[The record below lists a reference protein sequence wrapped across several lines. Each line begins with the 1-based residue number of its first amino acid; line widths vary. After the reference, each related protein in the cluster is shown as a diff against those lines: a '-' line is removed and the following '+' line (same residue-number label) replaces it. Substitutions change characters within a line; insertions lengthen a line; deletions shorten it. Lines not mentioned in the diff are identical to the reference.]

1 MTSGHPFEGG
11 GLQMP
16 PPLPSKLIT
25 RANGRNGKPPTMPP
39 PLPNSTSAGPP
50 PLPVREEMPAE
61 LAEKKRALELL
72 ALFTPYSKQH
82 KLDPDTIATTIRM
95 FDLEGEGELRQF
107 LKIVLKMQAIFRRKL
122 AWKQLVLDS
131 FNMEDSEDDEDG
143 FGVDEESAATAAA
156 APISFNARDGVEK
169 IESLVELMSAGAPQP
184 PPAGIL
190 PPLVASRDTIAT
202 IATPPPSITPPPLA
216 SSSGGQVWSLLSST
230 LQPPP
235 LMPSAAP
242 ATFASRPIVATRAS
256 RNDAALLSTSTHV
269 CVRKCQIRRGFEM
282 ESEKCGVLKE
292 GQRVVVLEQR
302 KTATGSTRVKLAPT
316 AMCVC
321 VHFFAPCFVCLKCV
335 LVALQRHDGS
345 MDQLAPSERCQH
357 TFSAE

>member
-1 MTSGHPFEGG
+1 
-11 GLQMP
+11 MP

-143 FGVDEESAATAAA
+143 FGVDEASAAAVAA
-156 APISFNARDGVEK
+156 APISFNARDGAMMPAELAVVSTTADRVDDAEVSHQRDQAERSTLTTALSRHLESQPTIKRVGVQNRVREAARMLVKVERMVQV
-169 IESLVELMSAGAPQP
+169 SLTH
-184 PPAGIL
+184 
-190 PPLVASRDTIAT
+190 LVLAAAQHASLG
-202 IATPPPSITPPPLA
+202 SSWWLA
-216 SSSGGQVWSLLSST
+216 SIGL
-230 LQPPP
+230 
-235 LMPSAAP
+235 
-242 ATFASRPIVATRAS
+242 
-256 RNDAALLSTSTHV
+256 H
-269 CVRKCQIRRGFEM
+269 
-282 ESEKCGVLKE
+282 
-292 GQRVVVLEQR
+292 
-302 KTATGSTRVKLAPT
+302 
-316 AMCVC
+316 
-321 VHFFAPCFVCLKCV
+321 
-335 LVALQRHDGS
+335 
-345 MDQLAPSERCQH
+345 
-357 TFSAE
+357 